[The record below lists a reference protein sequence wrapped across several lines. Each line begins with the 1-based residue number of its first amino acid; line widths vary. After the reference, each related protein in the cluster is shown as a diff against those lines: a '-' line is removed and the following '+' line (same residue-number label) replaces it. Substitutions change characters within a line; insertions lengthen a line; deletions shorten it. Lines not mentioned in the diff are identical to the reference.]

1 MMIIIVLMVIAIVLF
16 VIAFFVEHS
25 SNCYYDDIPF
35 ALRCIA
41 VVSVILSVCF
51 AIPAFFVN
59 QCADATTAK
68 YRIQYETLVYQLENG
83 AYENVVE
90 YSRKDLMDDIYN
102 YNSHVESGRIL
113 SKNPWVGVYYPE
125 DWDNL
130 PLIELEN
137 YK

>member
-1 MMIIIVLMVIAIVLF
+1 MMILIVPTVIVILLF
-16 VIAFFVEHS
+16 VSAWLVEIS
-25 SNCYYDDIPF
+25 YQWDADIPF
-35 ALRCIA
+35 ILRAIA
-41 VVSVILSVCF
+41 VTLAILIVL
-51 AIPAFFVN
+51 AAVPAFINN
-59 QCADATTAK
+59 QCAASSTAK

-90 YSRKDLMDDIYN
+90 YSRKDLMNDICD

-113 SKNPWVGVYYPE
+113 SKNAWIGVYYPE

-130 PLIELEN
+130 PLIRLED

>member
-1 MMIIIVLMVIAIVLF
+1 MMILIVLAVIAIVLF
-16 VIAFFVEHS
+16 VSAFLVNHLG
-25 SNCYYDDIPF
+25 NCYSDVPWLLRAF
-35 ALRCIA
+35 AIIFI
-41 VVSVILSVCF
+41 VLSVCF

-59 QCADATTAK
+59 QCAESSTTT

-90 YSRKDLMDDIYN
+90 YNRKDLMDDICD

-113 SKNPWVGVYYPE
+113 SKNAWIGVYYPE

>member
-1 MMIIIVLMVIAIVLF
+1 MMIIIVLAVIAIMLF
-16 VIAFFVEHS
+16 VIAFLVDDRNH
-25 SNCYYDDIPF
+25 CYSDVPWLLRAF
-35 ALRCIA
+35 AI
-41 VVSVILSVCF
+41 VFIILSVCF

-59 QCADATTAK
+59 QCAESSTTT

-90 YSRKDLMDDIYN
+90 YSRKDLMNDIYN

-113 SKNPWVGVYYPE
+113 SKNPWIGVYYPE
-125 DWDNL
+125 DWDSL
-130 PLIELEN
+130 PLIRLEE

>member
-1 MMIIIVLMVIAIVLF
+1 MMIIIVLAVIAILLF
-16 VIAFFVEHS
+16 VIAFLVEYFGDS
-25 SNCYYDDIPF
+25 YSDTLF
-35 ALRCIA
+35 ALRCFA
-41 VVSVILSVCF
+41 VVFVILFVCV
-51 AIPAFFVN
+51 AIPAFFIN

-68 YRIQYETLVYQLENG
+68 YRTQYETLVYQLENG

-90 YSRKDLMDDIYN
+90 YSRKDLMNDIYD

-113 SKNPWVGVYYPE
+113 SKNPWISVYYPE

-130 PLIELEN
+130 PLIRLED

>member
-1 MMIIIVLMVIAIVLF
+1 MMILIILMAIAIILF
-16 VIAFFVEHS
+16 VIAFLVDYFG
-25 SNCYYDDIPF
+25 NCYSDTSF
-35 ALRCIA
+35 ALRCFA
-41 VVSVILSVCF
+41 VVFVILSVCF

-59 QCADATTAK
+59 QCAASSTAK

-90 YSRKDLMDDIYN
+90 YSRKDLMNDIYN

-113 SKNPWVGVYYPE
+113 SKNLWVGIYYPE

-130 PLIELEN
+130 P
-137 YK
+137 

>member
-1 MMIIIVLMVIAIVLF
+1 MMILIAPTIIAVILLVIAFIIDYTRKFNWETTFTLKSIAIVL
-16 VIAFFVEHS
+16 I
-25 SNCYYDDIPF
+25 
-35 ALRCIA
+35 
-41 VVSVILSVCF
+41 ILIISGGIV
-51 AIPAFFVN
+51 AFFVN
-59 QCADATTAK
+59 QCAESSTTA

-90 YSRKDLMDDIYN
+90 YNRKDLMDDICD
-102 YNSHVESGRIL
+102 YNSHIESGRIL
-113 SKNPWVGVYYPE
+113 SKNPWIGVYYPE